1 MSPCLGYGGR
11 DQVKIDLESTVG
23 NLSSFMTIHNPRIR
37 MICLHPCGHWHHFL
51 QLLPRFVA
59 WAHEAGCYNM
69 IILLE
74 HHWAFEGE

>member
-37 MICLHPCGHWHHFL
+37 MICLHPCG
-51 QLLPRFVA
+51 Q
-59 WAHEAGCYNM
+59 
-69 IILLE
+69 
-74 HHWAFEGE
+74 